1 MFSLIYPYKTLWIQM
16 QIPTVYY
23 NYSHTAKYSRIFQT
37 HLHQQYHRYPCISP
51 RAEYV
56 ESKVYSG
63 TLACC
68 RFLYGDRSVVT
79 VGGTDASLMVWELV
93 EE

>member
-1 MFSLIYPYKTLWIQM
+1 MFVIESASQCSLPIK
-16 QIPTVYY
+16 
-23 NYSHTAKYSRIFQT
+23 F
-37 HLHQQYHRYPCISP
+37 RYPCISP
-51 RAEYV
+51 RAEYC
-56 ESKVYSG
+56 EAKVYSG
-63 TLACC
+63 TLASA